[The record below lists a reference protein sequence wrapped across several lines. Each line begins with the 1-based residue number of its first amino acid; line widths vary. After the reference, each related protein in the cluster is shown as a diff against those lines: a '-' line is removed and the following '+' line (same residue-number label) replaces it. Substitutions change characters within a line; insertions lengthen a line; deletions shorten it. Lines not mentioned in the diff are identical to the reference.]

1 MKLSDLDPCLW
12 QYDTPA
18 SSSTFDF
25 PELQQDTFAELKPLP
40 PFEFPLAAPLP
51 PPPPST
57 AHYDVSTTTSN
68 IKTELAEYLLTSD
81 IDDIAALIGSAIAE
95 QQPSLEPVTSST
107 IDPWT
112 ELDAWIESACQQ
124 NDVVQ
129 SSSTDFALPSLVT
142 EYTYSSANSSPILQ
156 ARLNQITRL
165 PPGRALKGFF
175 QWTSPI

>member
-18 SSSTFDF
+18 STSTFDF
-25 PELQQDTFAELKPLP
+25 PELQPDTFAELKPLP
-40 PFEFPLAAPLP
+40 PFEFPLAVPPPVQAP
-51 PPPPST
+51 PPPP

-107 IDPWT
+107 VDPWT

-129 SSSTDFALPSLVT
+129 SSSADFALPSLVT
-142 EYTYSSANSSPILQ
+142 EYSYSSTNSSPILQ
-156 ARLNQITRL
+156 ARLNPFI
-165 PPGRALKGFF
+165 LKIMKSFYR
-175 QWTSPI
+175 I